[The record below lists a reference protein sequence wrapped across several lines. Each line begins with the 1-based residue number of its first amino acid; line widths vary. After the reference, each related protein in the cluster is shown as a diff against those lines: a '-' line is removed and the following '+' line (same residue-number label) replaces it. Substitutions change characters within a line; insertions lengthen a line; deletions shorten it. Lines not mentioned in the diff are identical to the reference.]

1 MIPGGVCASWTWKP
15 GLGQSAQRRA
25 AAAAHSCAT
34 SHNQQHSTGGACYA
48 LEYATG
54 YNNVP
59 CGTWLRPRDSRL
71 PEAASRNPSSNDIL
85 AAGGSGIPAT
95 EGAKCEDSRSRT
107 PIAFPS
113 RGQNALR
120 SLGVTRI
127 GGGTASLLRSR
138 CCHSSYSLEGSD
150 RTNCPNHH
158 SAS

>member
-1 MIPGGVCASWTWKP
+1 MIPGGVCASWTWKS

-59 CGTWLRPRDSRL
+59 CGTWLRPSDSRL
-71 PEAASRNPSSNDIL
+71 PEAASRS
-85 AAGGSGIPAT
+85 AT
-95 EGAKCEDSRSRT
+95 KCEDSRSRT

-127 GGGTASLLRSR
+127 GGGTASLLKSR

-150 RTNCPNHH
+150 RTNCPNHR